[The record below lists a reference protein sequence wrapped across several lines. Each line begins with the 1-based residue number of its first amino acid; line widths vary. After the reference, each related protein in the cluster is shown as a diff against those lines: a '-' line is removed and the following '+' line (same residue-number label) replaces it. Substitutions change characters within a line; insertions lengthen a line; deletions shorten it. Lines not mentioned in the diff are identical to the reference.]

1 MGERALVVFT
11 AKSRETI
18 IKAGG
23 TSSWSLRPGI
33 VRKFKFAVC
42 TRNAHREENTG
53 TGPAGPEPHG
63 TAFLVGRISDVQKV
77 GERNGRDR
85 FLVTFDAI
93 AEADVK
99 SVWDGSRNPV
109 RYVDVADLKKK
120 GIDFDK
126 LHFVPLQTP
135 EKAESDAESAGEA
148 DLKTTPLT
156 ITQAKQ
162 ALALKFGVSPESI
175 EITIKG

>member
-1 MGERALVVFT
+1 MSEKALVVFT

-18 IKAGG
+18 IENGG

-42 TRNAHREENTG
+42 TRNAHREQDTG

-93 AEADVK
+93 AEMDVR

-109 RYVDVADLKKK
+109 RYVDVAVLEEK
-120 GIDFDK
+120 GIVFDK
-126 LHFVPLQTP
+126 LHFVPIKAP
-135 EKAESDAESAGEA
+135 EKAEPDAEPAGRA
-148 DLKTTPLT
+148 DRETTSLT
-156 ITQAKQ
+156 IAQAKQ
-162 ALALKFGVSPESI
+162 GLALKFGVSADSI